1 MRIGKR
7 LYRVL
12 RESRVVHMVGGI
24 AIGLLGAGILALL
37 LNYVVQPLSYRATQ
51 GMNAEREQRFTLWYW
66 DQSPSAALHEQ
77 LFGEIRSA
85 YERLLT
91 TLEVDDDQV
100 PRPINVL
107 VHDTVDQLTASV
119 VQRKS
124 SLNEQRLSAPMDLL
138 VGVDPTGP
146 LTELVAAYAWGECQ
160 SKILQNG
167 LRAAI
172 TEDRDVHA
180 IVAAAGDRQLTLDGL
195 LAIEETL
202 QPSLYQLYA
211 SPYSSSM
218 IGTLSDIAGLMNVQ
232 AEGGASLNDLPSM
245 HAASLVRFIL
255 EEFGMLD
262 LRRAWGSGST
272 ARLLGRLDI
281 PLDELDRR
289 WRTAT
294 EQARERSPRYPYYA
308 AYFDLLQ
315 GRPDTAFAAIR
326 GWPSPLGE
334 DAAELAIR
342 CSLLVGEIETAE
354 SYLDALPASPTRS
367 QLAALVAAF
376 TGWIAVEDG
385 RCRALAPAELRAV
398 AEQRAA
404 AAQGTID
411 TIAAALA
418 LDPAALPERVTLV
431 IHRSATTADAA
442 PALLPE
448 AGADATVLEL
458 VQASPPDELAWTL
471 GELVPQLA
479 YGARSLSQL
488 VRAGVASALLNS
500 RERLVRHACELLAND
515 AWIWLERLDFNRS
528 DTENVVME
536 AGLLFRYVLDTC
548 GPEAIARVWTMTA
561 RQPRPASLETAL
573 EDACG
578 MGREEIEDALFETVL
593 DCR

>member
-1 MRIGKR
+1 MRSGKR

-12 RESRVVHMVGGI
+12 RESRLVHMVGGI
-24 AIGLLGAGILALL
+24 AIGLLGAGVLALL

-51 GMNAEREQRFTLWYW
+51 GMNAEREQRFTVWYW
-66 DQSPSAALHEQ
+66 EESPSAERHEQ
-77 LFGEIRSA
+77 LFAGILSA

-91 TLEVDDDQV
+91 ALEVDDEQL
-100 PRPINVL
+100 PRPISVL
-107 VHDTVDQLTASV
+107 LHDTVDQLTASV

-138 VGVDPTGP
+138 VGVDPAGP
-146 LTELVAAYAWGECQ
+146 LSELIAAYAWGQCQ
-160 SKILQNG
+160 SRILQNG
-167 LRAAI
+167 LRAAV

-180 IVAAAGDRQLTLDGL
+180 IVAAAGNRRLSLVGL
-195 LAIEETL
+195 LALEETL

-218 IGTLSDIAGLMNVQ
+218 IGSLSDIAGLMNVQ
-232 AEGGASLNDLPSM
+232 AEGGASLNDLPAL
-245 HAASLVRFIL
+245 HAASLVRFII

-272 ARLLGRLDI
+272 ARLLGRLEV
-281 PLDELDRR
+281 PLEELDRR
-289 WRTAT
+289 WQMVT
-294 EQARERSPRYPYYA
+294 EQARERSERYPYYA

-326 GWPSPLGE
+326 GWPSPLE
-334 DAAELAIR
+334 PDAAELAVR

-354 SYLDALPASPTRS
+354 TYLAALPASPARS
-367 QLAALVAAF
+367 QLAALVAGF
-376 TGWIAVEDG
+376 TGWTAVEEG
-385 RCRALAPAELRAV
+385 RCRVLAPAELRAV
-398 AEQRAA
+398 AEKRAA
-404 AAQGTID
+404 AAQETID
-411 TIAAALA
+411 TIVAELA
-418 LDPAALPERVTLV
+418 LDPSTLPERVTLV
-431 IHRSATTADAA
+431 LHRSAADADAA

-448 AGADATVLEL
+448 AGADAAVLEL
-458 VQASPPDELAWTL
+458 VDASPPDALAWTL

-479 YGARSLSQL
+479 YGARSLSRL
-488 VRAGVASALLNS
+488 VRSGVASALLNS
-500 RERLVRHACELLAND
+500 REQLVRHACDLLADD

-548 GPEAIARVWTMTA
+548 GPEAVARVWAMTSQ
-561 RQPRPASLETAL
+561 QPRPASLETAL
-573 EDACG
+573 EAACG